1 MPRFTID
8 RIDEYGQ
15 PYSVWESD
23 DISEAWDQLDSLT
36 AALDESRQPRSGQLE
51 EIIRDL
57 RGQIEEAEAEES
69 AATIQAIADLVFP
82 PAPWQRA

>member
-1 MPRFTID
+1 MPRFSID
-8 RIDEYGQ
+8 RIDEHGQ

-23 DISEAWDQLDSLT
+23 DISEAWDQLDSLA

-51 EIIRDL
+51 DIIRDL

-69 AATIQAIADLVFP
+69 DATMQAIADLVFP

>member
-1 MPRFTID
+1 MSRFTID
-8 RIDEYGQ
+8 LIDEYGQ
-15 PYSVWESD
+15 GYSVWESD
-23 DISEAWDQLDSLT
+23 DTAEAWEQLDSLT

-57 RGQIEEAEAEES
+57 RSQIEEAEAEES
-69 AATIQAIADLVFP
+69 DATMQAIADLVFP

>member
-1 MPRFTID
+1 MPRFTIN
-8 RIDEYGQ
+8 RVDEYGQ
-15 PYSVWESD
+15 GYSVWESD

-36 AALDESRQPRSGQLE
+36 AALDESIQPRSGQLE
-51 EIIRDL
+51 DIIRDL

-69 AATIQAIADLVFP
+69 DATMQAIADLVFP

>member
-1 MPRFTID
+1 MPRFSITL
-8 RIDEYGQ
+8 IDEHGQ
-15 PYSVWESD
+15 PFSVWESD
-23 DISEAWDQLDSLT
+23 DTAEAWDQLDSLT

-57 RGQIEEAEAEES
+57 RSQIEEAEAEES
-69 AATIQAIADLVFP
+69 DATTQAIADLVFP

>member
-8 RIDEYGQ
+8 RVHEYGQ
-15 PYSVWESD
+15 GYSVWESD

-36 AALDESRQPRSGQLE
+36 AALDESIQPRSGQLE
-51 EIIRDL
+51 DIIRDL
-57 RGQIEEAEAEES
+57 RSQIEEAEAEES
-69 AATIQAIADLVFP
+69 DATMQAIADLVFP

>member
-36 AALDESRQPRSGQLE
+36 AALDESIQPRSGQLE
-51 EIIRDL
+51 DIIRDL

-69 AATIQAIADLVFP
+69 DATMQAIADLVFP